1 LFFGEQ
7 LHEDRGK
14 HIVNKAGPA
23 DEQDMPVTCNQEYGW
38 DDQFKIDLG
47 NKQYYPRMKT
57 DVTYNEG
64 ICLETYYK
72 KF

>member
-1 LFFGEQ
+1 M
-7 LHEDRGK
+7 
-14 HIVNKAGPA
+14 

-38 DDQFKIDLG
+38 DDNLKNDLDK
-47 NKQYYPRMKT
+47 KQYFPRMKT